1 MCETD
6 KYLSNCCGASPDLTQ
21 TYENGNGICSKC
33 KEHSEFWDE
42 DDNKEYTEDYYLY
55 ETIRSSYDKD
65 FKKLIK
71 TINEKNGKEL

>member
-33 KEHSEFWDE
+33 EKHSEFWDE
-42 DDNKEYTEDYYLY
+42 DDN
-55 ETIRSSYDKD
+55 
-65 FKKLIK
+65 
-71 TINEKNGKEL
+71 